1 MGDVLT
7 FPSDAFPAYPSLQ
20 VAQPQ
25 GWVGLAGVGLP
36 LALAQEVPAGQFRP
50 NVLVTV
56 TRFGADFTVAA
67 ARKDVAKRLKALPRF
82 TETLREDAAEML
94 GVSGLRVEGYF
105 SDGKGGTLVQALRMC
120 VLPAGPVFDVVQ
132 ITGTCAGTQ
141 VDSAFAQIR
150 EIQDSL
156 ILI

>member
-1 MGDVLT
+1 MGAVLT
-7 FPSDAFPAYPSLQ
+7 FPSEAFPAAPSLQ
-20 VAQPQ
+20 VVQPE
-25 GWVGLAGVGLP
+25 GWVALAGVGLP
-36 LALAQEVPAGQFRP
+36 LALAQEVPTGQFRP

-67 ARKDVAKRLKALPRF
+67 ARKDVAKRLKELPRF
-82 TETLREDAAEML
+82 TETLREDAAELL
-94 GVSGLRVEGYF
+94 GVPGLRVEGYF
-105 SDGKGGTLVQALRMC
+105 SDGRGGTLVQALRMC

-132 ITGTCAGTQ
+132 ITGTCAGAQ

-156 ILI
+156 VRI

>member
-7 FPSDAFPAYPSLQ
+7 FPSEAFPAYPSLR
-20 VAQPQ
+20 VAQPT
-25 GWVGLAGVGLP
+25 GWVALAGVGLP
-36 LALAQEVPAGQFRP
+36 LALAKQVPTGQFRP

-56 TRFGADFTVAA
+56 TRFGADHTVAA
-67 ARKDVAKRLKALPRF
+67 ARKEVTRRLKELPRF
-82 TETLREDAAEML
+82 TETLREDSADLL
-94 GVSGLRVEGYF
+94 GVTGLRIEGYF
-105 SDGKGGTLVQALRMC
+105 ADGKGGTLVQALRMC

-141 VDSAFAQIR
+141 VDTAFAEIR

-156 ILI
+156 HRL